1 MVASGKSVYKDQF
14 GKDAFS
20 PLLTILNDPIISS
33 VQSTPFDTE
42 GNATEKF
49 MAIDHGRLR
58 CFFLDTEYGEIL
70 NIRSNSCATYGIPE
84 SQYFVVAPSAD
95 NTSLGLIRL
104 GQGTWH
110 FGENRKL
117 YEAEIESIRYGIQNG
132 VTLIDTAEMYGD
144 GKSESLIGEAIKDFD
159 RSRLYIVSKILPWN
173 AGYDDFFISEIPLE
187 ETIRCMEEAK
197 RQGLIKDWGV
207 SNFDIDDMQELLSL
221 KDGYNCRVDQCL
233 YHLGSRG
240 VEYSLIPFLK
250 NNAIRFMSYCPLAEA
265 GSLKRELLSNSTVI
279 EISKEYGITPIQL
292 LLAFTLRDKDI
303 TSIPKASHVEHLK
316 MNIEASKI
324 QISDESWKLLDSIY
338 PSPKKKLPL
347 DME

>member
-1 MVASGKSVYKDQF
+1 MFKMD
-14 GKDAFS
+14 
-20 PLLTILNDPIISS
+20 
-33 VQSTPFDTE
+33 
-42 GNATEKF
+42 
-49 MAIDHGRLR
+49 
-58 CFFLDTEYGEIL
+58 
-70 NIRSNSCATYGIPE
+70 
-84 SQYFVVAPSAD
+84 
-95 NTSLGLIRL
+95 RL

-173 AGYDDFFISEIPLE
+173 AGYDDFFISLSNSLKRLNTSYLDMYLLHWRGEIPLE

-250 NNAIRFMSYCPLAEA
+250 NNAIRFMSYCPLVEA
-265 GSLKRELLSNSTVI
+265 GSLKRDLLSNSTVI

>member
-1 MVASGKSVYKDQF
+1 MFKMD
-14 GKDAFS
+14 
-20 PLLTILNDPIISS
+20 
-33 VQSTPFDTE
+33 
-42 GNATEKF
+42 
-49 MAIDHGRLR
+49 
-58 CFFLDTEYGEIL
+58 
-70 NIRSNSCATYGIPE
+70 
-84 SQYFVVAPSAD
+84 
-95 NTSLGLIRL
+95 RL

-117 YEAEIESIRYGIQNG
+117 YETEIESIRYGIQNG

-173 AGYDDFFISEIPLE
+173 AGYDDFFISLSNSLKRLNTSYLDMYLLHWRGEIPLE

-197 RQGLIKDWGV
+197 RQGFIKDWGV

-265 GSLKRELLSNSTVI
+265 GLLKRELLSNSTVI

-316 MNIEASKI
+316 MNIKASKI

>member
-1 MVASGKSVYKDQF
+1 MFKMD
-14 GKDAFS
+14 
-20 PLLTILNDPIISS
+20 
-33 VQSTPFDTE
+33 
-42 GNATEKF
+42 
-49 MAIDHGRLR
+49 
-58 CFFLDTEYGEIL
+58 
-70 NIRSNSCATYGIPE
+70 
-84 SQYFVVAPSAD
+84 
-95 NTSLGLIRL
+95 RL

-132 VTLIDTAEMYGD
+132 VTLIDTAEMYGG

-173 AGYDDFFISEIPLE
+173 AGYDDFFISLSNSLKRLNTSYLDMYLLHWRGVIPLE

-265 GSLKRELLSNSTVI
+265 GSLKREILSNSTVI

-324 QISDESWKLLDSIY
+324 QISDESWELLDSIY

>member
-1 MVASGKSVYKDQF
+1 MFKMD
-14 GKDAFS
+14 
-20 PLLTILNDPIISS
+20 
-33 VQSTPFDTE
+33 
-42 GNATEKF
+42 
-49 MAIDHGRLR
+49 
-58 CFFLDTEYGEIL
+58 
-70 NIRSNSCATYGIPE
+70 
-84 SQYFVVAPSAD
+84 
-95 NTSLGLIRL
+95 RL

-117 YEAEIESIRYGIQNG
+117 YEAEIESIRYGIQKG

-173 AGYDDFFISEIPLE
+173 AGYDDFFISLSNSLKRLNASYLDMYLLHWRGEIPLE

-265 GSLKRELLSNSTVI
+265 GSLKRELLSNSIVI

-316 MNIEASKI
+316 MNIKASKI

>member
-1 MVASGKSVYKDQF
+1 MFKMD
-14 GKDAFS
+14 
-20 PLLTILNDPIISS
+20 
-33 VQSTPFDTE
+33 
-42 GNATEKF
+42 
-49 MAIDHGRLR
+49 
-58 CFFLDTEYGEIL
+58 
-70 NIRSNSCATYGIPE
+70 
-84 SQYFVVAPSAD
+84 
-95 NTSLGLIRL
+95 RL

-173 AGYDDFFISEIPLE
+173 AGYDDFFISLSNSLKRLNASYLDMYLLHWRGEIPLE

-279 EISKEYGITPIQL
+279 EISKEYGITSIQL

-316 MNIEASKI
+316 MNIKASKI

>member
-1 MVASGKSVYKDQF
+1 MFLRNKLVVLYIIYKE
-14 GKDAFS
+14 
-20 PLLTILNDPIISS
+20 NDVIM
-33 VQSTPFDTE
+33 FKMD
-42 GNATEKF
+42 
-49 MAIDHGRLR
+49 
-58 CFFLDTEYGEIL
+58 
-70 NIRSNSCATYGIPE
+70 
-84 SQYFVVAPSAD
+84 
-95 NTSLGLIRL
+95 RL

-144 GKSESLIGEAIKDFD
+144 GKSESLIGETIKDFD

-173 AGYDDFFISEIPLE
+173 AGYDDFFISLSNSLKRLNTSYLDMYLLHWRGEIPLE

>member
-1 MVASGKSVYKDQF
+1 MFKMD
-14 GKDAFS
+14 
-20 PLLTILNDPIISS
+20 
-33 VQSTPFDTE
+33 
-42 GNATEKF
+42 
-49 MAIDHGRLR
+49 
-58 CFFLDTEYGEIL
+58 
-70 NIRSNSCATYGIPE
+70 
-84 SQYFVVAPSAD
+84 
-95 NTSLGLIRL
+95 RL

-173 AGYDDFFISEIPLE
+173 AGYDDFFISLSNSLKRLNTSYLDMYLLHWRGEIPLE

-279 EISKEYGITPIQL
+279 EISKEYGITSIQL

-303 TSIPKASHVEHLK
+303 TSIPKASYVEHLK

>member
-1 MVASGKSVYKDQF
+1 MFKMD
-14 GKDAFS
+14 
-20 PLLTILNDPIISS
+20 
-33 VQSTPFDTE
+33 
-42 GNATEKF
+42 
-49 MAIDHGRLR
+49 
-58 CFFLDTEYGEIL
+58 
-70 NIRSNSCATYGIPE
+70 
-84 SQYFVVAPSAD
+84 
-95 NTSLGLIRL
+95 RL

-173 AGYDDFFISEIPLE
+173 AGYDDFFISLSNSLKRLNASYLDMYLLHWRGEIPLE

-279 EISKEYGITPIQL
+279 EISKEYGITSIQL

>member
-1 MVASGKSVYKDQF
+1 MFLRNKLVVFYIIYKE
-14 GKDAFS
+14 
-20 PLLTILNDPIISS
+20 ND
-33 VQSTPFDTE
+33 
-42 GNATEKF
+42 
-49 MAIDHGRLR
+49 
-58 CFFLDTEYGEIL
+58 
-70 NIRSNSCATYGIPE
+70 
-84 SQYFVVAPSAD
+84 VVMFKMD
-95 NTSLGLIRL
+95 RL

-173 AGYDDFFISEIPLE
+173 AGYDDFFISLSNSLKRLNTSYLDMYLLHWRGEIPLE

-250 NNAIRFMSYCPLAEA
+250 NNAIRFMSCCPLAEA

-316 MNIEASKI
+316 MNIKASKI

>member
-1 MVASGKSVYKDQF
+1 MFLRNKLVVFYIIYKE
-14 GKDAFS
+14 
-20 PLLTILNDPIISS
+20 NDVIM
-33 VQSTPFDTE
+33 FKMD
-42 GNATEKF
+42 
-49 MAIDHGRLR
+49 
-58 CFFLDTEYGEIL
+58 
-70 NIRSNSCATYGIPE
+70 
-84 SQYFVVAPSAD
+84 
-95 NTSLGLIRL
+95 RL

-173 AGYDDFFISEIPLE
+173 AGYDDFFISLSNSLKRLNASYLDMYLLHWRGEIPLE

-279 EISKEYGITPIQL
+279 EISKEYGITSIQL

>member
-1 MVASGKSVYKDQF
+1 MFKMD
-14 GKDAFS
+14 
-20 PLLTILNDPIISS
+20 
-33 VQSTPFDTE
+33 
-42 GNATEKF
+42 
-49 MAIDHGRLR
+49 
-58 CFFLDTEYGEIL
+58 
-70 NIRSNSCATYGIPE
+70 
-84 SQYFVVAPSAD
+84 
-95 NTSLGLIRL
+95 RL

-173 AGYDDFFISEIPLE
+173 AGYDDFFISLSNSLKRLNTSYLDMYLLHWRGEIPLE

-250 NNAIRFMSYCPLAEA
+250 NNAIRFMSYCPLAEV

>member
-1 MVASGKSVYKDQF
+1 MFLRNKLVVFYIIYKE
-14 GKDAFS
+14 
-20 PLLTILNDPIISS
+20 NDVIM
-33 VQSTPFDTE
+33 FKMD
-42 GNATEKF
+42 
-49 MAIDHGRLR
+49 
-58 CFFLDTEYGEIL
+58 
-70 NIRSNSCATYGIPE
+70 
-84 SQYFVVAPSAD
+84 
-95 NTSLGLIRL
+95 RL

-159 RSRLYIVSKILPWN
+159 RSKLYIVSKILPWN
-173 AGYDDFFISEIPLE
+173 AGYDDFFISLSNSLKRLNASYLDMYLLHWRGEIPLE

-279 EISKEYGITPIQL
+279 EISKEYGITSIQL

>member
-1 MVASGKSVYKDQF
+1 MD
-14 GKDAFS
+14 
-20 PLLTILNDPIISS
+20 
-33 VQSTPFDTE
+33 
-42 GNATEKF
+42 
-49 MAIDHGRLR
+49 
-58 CFFLDTEYGEIL
+58 
-70 NIRSNSCATYGIPE
+70 
-84 SQYFVVAPSAD
+84 
-95 NTSLGLIRL
+95 RL
-104 GQGTWH
+104 GQGTWY

-173 AGYDDFFISEIPLE
+173 AGYDDFFISLSNSLKRLNTSYLDMYLLHWRGEIPLE

-240 VEYSLIPFLK
+240 VEYSLIPF
-250 NNAIRFMSYCPLAEA
+250 
-265 GSLKRELLSNSTVI
+265 
-279 EISKEYGITPIQL
+279 
-292 LLAFTLRDKDI
+292 
-303 TSIPKASHVEHLK
+303 
-316 MNIEASKI
+316 
-324 QISDESWKLLDSIY
+324 
-338 PSPKKKLPL
+338 
-347 DME
+347 

>member
-1 MVASGKSVYKDQF
+1 MFKMD
-14 GKDAFS
+14 
-20 PLLTILNDPIISS
+20 
-33 VQSTPFDTE
+33 
-42 GNATEKF
+42 
-49 MAIDHGRLR
+49 
-58 CFFLDTEYGEIL
+58 
-70 NIRSNSCATYGIPE
+70 
-84 SQYFVVAPSAD
+84 
-95 NTSLGLIRL
+95 RL

-159 RSRLYIVSKILPWN
+159 RSKLYIVSKILPWN
-173 AGYDDFFISEIPLE
+173 AGYDDFFISLSNSLKRLNASYLDMYLLHWRGEIPLE

-279 EISKEYGITPIQL
+279 EISKEYGITSIQL

>member
-1 MVASGKSVYKDQF
+1 MFLRNKLVVFYIIYKE
-14 GKDAFS
+14 
-20 PLLTILNDPIISS
+20 NDVIM
-33 VQSTPFDTE
+33 FKMD
-42 GNATEKF
+42 
-49 MAIDHGRLR
+49 
-58 CFFLDTEYGEIL
+58 
-70 NIRSNSCATYGIPE
+70 
-84 SQYFVVAPSAD
+84 
-95 NTSLGLIRL
+95 RL

-173 AGYDDFFISEIPLE
+173 AGYDDFFISLSNSLKRLNASYLDMYLLHWRGEIPLE

-279 EISKEYGITPIQL
+279 EISKEYGITSIQL

-316 MNIEASKI
+316 MNIEASQI

-347 DME
+347 EME

>member
-1 MVASGKSVYKDQF
+1 MD
-14 GKDAFS
+14 
-20 PLLTILNDPIISS
+20 
-33 VQSTPFDTE
+33 
-42 GNATEKF
+42 
-49 MAIDHGRLR
+49 
-58 CFFLDTEYGEIL
+58 
-70 NIRSNSCATYGIPE
+70 
-84 SQYFVVAPSAD
+84 
-95 NTSLGLIRL
+95 RL

-159 RSRLYIVSKILPWN
+159 RSRLYIISKILPWN
-173 AGYDDFFISEIPLE
+173 AGYDDFFISLSNSLKRLNTSYLDMYLLHWRGEIPLE

-338 PSPKKKLPL
+338 PSPKKKLLL